1 MNIYKIVLTGGPCA
15 GKTEVIEDIA
25 KKLDKEGYHV
35 IKIPETATELI
46 PNGMPPDENREHTL
60 IFQQRILL
68 TQKIKEENAEACAQ
82 SLISNCPSVLKNKKG
97 IIILYDRGIMD
108 NRAYLSYNDYHNLL
122 KRNNFNELEA
132 LDNYD
137 FAIDLI
143 SLATTKPELYALNGI
158 RYENPEEAAKRDQI
172 TSSAWLL
179 HRNLITVT
187 PKDTI
192 KEKIN
197 IVFSHIIDFIENKQ
211 KVQTVALEVD
221 KEKSDFSC
229 YNDDNSRRI
238 KITSF
243 NIKFPNNTK
252 FVLDKRKSKENVA
265 YVIKK
270 SPNDV
275 PIKETWHIDH
285 DTYTGLSR
293 LNLLEQFKE
302 EDILYFIDN
311 GIIFNIVEDSL
322 GTRLY
327 TTKDNIP
334 HIPKNIVLKKTLT
347 K

>member
-15 GKTEVIEDIA
+15 GKTEVIEGI
-25 KKLDKEGYHV
+25 KEKLKEEGYYV
-35 IKIPETATELI
+35 ILIPETASELI
-46 PNGMPPDENREHTL
+46 PNGIIPDKNREHTL
-60 IFQQRILL
+60 IFQQLVLL
-68 TQKIKEENAEACAQ
+68 AQTQKEQNVNTYCQ
-82 SLISNCPSVLKNKKG
+82 NLITNSTHLLKDKKG
-97 IIILYDRGIMD
+97 IIILCDRGIID
-108 NRAYLSYNDYHNLL
+108 NRAYLSHEDYHNLL
-122 KRNNFNELEA
+122 KRYHYNELEI
-132 LDNYD
+132 LDQYD
-137 FAIDLI
+137 LAIDLI
-143 SLATTKPELYALNGI
+143 SLATAKPELYALNGI
-158 RYENPEEAAKRDQI
+158 RYENTEEAARIDQI

-179 HRNLITVT
+179 HRNLIAVMPT
-187 PKDTI
+187 DQI
-192 KEKIN
+192 EEKIN
-197 IVFSHIIDFIENKQ
+197 TVFSHIIDFIENNAKD
-211 KVQTVALEVD
+211 KPIALEID

-252 FVLDKRKSKENVA
+252 FVLDKRKSKENVT
-265 YVIKK
+265 YIIKK